1 MAEFNNLSGF
11 RHSIQ
16 LVAAHND
23 TAAVDGSGALQRP
36 LPCAIWCLR
45 S

>member
-1 MAEFNNLSGF
+1 MTEFNNLTGL
-11 RHSIQ
+11 RHSEQ

-23 TAAVDGSGALQRP
+23 TAAVDGSGTVPRR
-36 LPCAIWCLR
+36 LPYAIWCLR